1 MCLFKENRTCETN
14 VEFASPKNAMEYPEL
29 CRLDGTFNPKMDS
42 QN

>member
-14 VEFASPKNAMEYPEL
+14 VDFASPKNAMEYPEL
-29 CRLDGTFNPKMDS
+29 CRLGGTFNPKMDS